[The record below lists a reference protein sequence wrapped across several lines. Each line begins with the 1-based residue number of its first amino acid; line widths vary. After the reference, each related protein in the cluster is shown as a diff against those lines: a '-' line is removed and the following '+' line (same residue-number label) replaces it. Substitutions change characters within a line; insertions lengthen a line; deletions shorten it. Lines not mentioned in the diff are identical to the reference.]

1 MIQENSE
8 NNNPKTLVQYIAEK
22 IDAFFGAIWG
32 SIQSFIFEI
41 GSITVFGFQSVRLL
55 FAKPYRYGEILKHME
70 FIGNQSVGI
79 IALTSVFTGLALS
92 FQVYLGF
99 KLVNAVDLVGPTVA
113 LGISRELGPVLT
125 GLIVSARAGG
135 AMAARL
141 GTMRVN
147 EQMDALDVMGVNT
160 KQYLIAPRIIAAVV
174 CMPMLTAL
182 FDFMAMFGSW
192 FLCTKLVGLDH
203 AVFMSKI
210 RDTVEVHHINEGLL
224 KSAIFGLMFAV
235 VCTYKGFNT
244 TGGAKGVGEATNR
257 GVVMSMVSIIII
269 DYFLMNFIRIYYLI
283 TGVSR

>member
-1 MIQENSE
+1 MTKQ
-8 NNNPKTLVQYIAEK
+8 IASWM
-22 IDAFFGAIWG
+22 DGVFFYFWDGTRNFVREVG
-32 SIQSFIFEI
+32 SMTIF
-41 GSITVFGFQSVRLL
+41 GLQSVKLL
-55 FAKPYRYGEILKHME
+55 FARPFRYTEIIRHIE

-79 IALTSVFTGLALS
+79 ISLTSVFTGLAIS
-92 FQVYLGF
+92 FQIYLGF

-125 GLIVSARAGG
+125 GLIVAARAGG

-160 KQYLIAPRIIAAVV
+160 KQYLIAPRIVAAVF
-174 CMPMLTAL
+174 CMPLLTAL
-182 FDFMAMFGSW
+182 FDFMAMVGSW

-210 RDTVEVHHINEGLL
+210 RDTVEIHHIAEGLI
-224 KSAIFGLMFAV
+224 KSALFGFMFAV
-235 VCTYKGFNT
+235 ICTFKGFNT

-257 GVVMSMVSIIII
+257 GVVISMVTIIII
-269 DYFLMNFIRIYYLI
+269 DYFLMNFIRIYYIMMGI
-283 TGVSR
+283 TK

>member
-1 MIQENSE
+1 MNEE
-8 NNNPKTLVQYIAEK
+8 MTMVQKISGK
-22 IDAFFGAIWG
+22 IDAFFGFFIDGFKGFVQEVGLITIFAAE
-32 SIQSFIFEI
+32 SIK
-41 GSITVFGFQSVRLL
+41 LL
-55 FAKPYRYGEILKHME
+55 FAKPYRGGEILKHME

-79 IALTSVFTGLALS
+79 ITLTSIFTGLALS

-125 GLIVSARAGG
+125 GLIVAARAGG

-160 KQYLIAPRIIAAVV
+160 KQYLISPRLIAAVI

-192 FLCTKLVGLDH
+192 FLCTHLVGLDH

-210 RDTVEVHHINEGLL
+210 RDTVEIHHINEGLL

-235 VCTYKGFNT
+235 ICTYKGFNT

-257 GVVMSMVSIIII
+257 GVVMSMVCIIII

>member
-1 MIQENSE
+1 MNHEAGIIQRISD
-8 NNNPKTLVQYIAEK
+8 K
-22 IDAFFGAIWG
+22 IDGTFSYFTEGGRVFINEVGAITIFG
-32 SIQSFIFEI
+32 LQSL
-41 GSITVFGFQSVRLL
+41 RLL
-55 FAKPYRYGEILKHME
+55 FAKPSRYNEILKHME

-79 IALTSVFTGLALS
+79 ITLTSIFTGLALS

-125 GLIVSARAGG
+125 GLIVAARAGG

-160 KQYLIAPRIIAAVV
+160 KQYLIAPRLIAAVL
-174 CMPMLTAL
+174 CMPMLCAL
-182 FDFMAMFGSW
+182 FDFMAMVGSW

-210 RDTVEVHHINEGLL
+210 RDTVEIHHIMEGLI
-224 KSAIFGLMFAV
+224 KSAIFGLMFGV
-235 VCTYKGFNT
+235 ICTFKGFNT

-257 GVVMSMVSIIII
+257 GVVVSMVSIIII
-269 DYFLMNFIRIYYLI
+269 DYFLMNFIRIYYI
-283 TGVSR
+283 MTGVSR

>member
-1 MIQENSE
+1 MSEENIEKTTWVRRMAARIDSIVSGITD
-8 NNNPKTLVQYIAEK
+8 TLVSGIKEVGLITIFA
-22 IDAFFGAIWG
+22 W
-32 SIQSFIFEI
+32 QSL
-41 GSITVFGFQSVRLL
+41 RLL
-55 FAKPYRYGEILKHME
+55 FVKPYRYGEVLKHME

-79 IALTSVFTGLALS
+79 ITLTSIFTGLALS

-125 GLIVSARAGG
+125 GLIVAARAGG

-160 KQYLIAPRIIAAVV
+160 KQYLIAPRLIAAII
-174 CMPMLTAL
+174 CMPLLTAL

-192 FLCTKLVGLDH
+192 ILCTKLVGLDH

-210 RDTVEVHHINEGLL
+210 AATVEVRHINEGLI
-224 KSAIFGLMFAV
+224 KAAIFGLVFAV
-235 VCTYKGFNT
+235 ICTYKGFNT
-244 TGGAKGVGEATNR
+244 AGGAKGVGEATNR
-257 GVVMSMVSIIII
+257 GVVISMVSIIIL
-269 DYFLMNFIRIYYLI
+269 DYFLMNLIRIFYVM
-283 TGVSR
+283 TGIG